1 MKGVSMNQL
10 IKWLH
15 TSCFFLCLFLLS
27 ACTSGVTSTLI
38 KGSANDGTEST
49 IPLSTSPSNISQ
61 YIRQQWALDLQID
74 DVARIELL
82 SNDAER
88 PYSSFTGDELIPMVE
103 TINSINGQ
111 FVPEPIVTG
120 STDDYLLSTI
130 YVFMNDDTRYT
141 IQKIAG
147 TECNYISIDNSVFT
161 CSDELFDRFPETGT
175 GSKPVNHVIAGNRP
189 IEIPKDQ
196 ISRIRNVAPE
206 SEALPVPKGYETYD
220 WMVNLKAEDVE
231 YIEFVNLDEIQYPY
245 RRYQG
250 DEIQEVINLF
260 QINQCYEYTS
270 EAQWHGYF
278 SKEFHIIMKDGTAH
292 TVCSIYSTKTV
303 IDGAAYNTISD
314 WLNNKWPEIG
324 NEPLPENWGQ
334 SVASRNYHVVEDE
347 VSVLSTSNYEAQNK
361 TLDYD
366 YDTNLIIGSI
376 SRNYF
381 FGRGVV
387 ELSAQNVTATGLTL
401 NSYWTGF
408 HMNSQLMTKPEYWL
422 EQWHDDDGDGLGE
435 YVLLDTDCLIS
446 LSEQPL
452 IPEASVQ
459 WDVRWDTVVGSLEP
473 GNYRIG
479 MTIVEKQN
487 GLAVNETAC
496 YAKFWVQ

>member
-1 MKGVSMNQL
+1 MNQL
-10 IKWLH
+10 IKWIH
-15 TSCFFLCLFLLS
+15 TICFFLCLFILS
-27 ACTSGVTSTLI
+27 ACTNGVTSNLTN
-38 KGSANDGTEST
+38 GSANDGTEST
-49 IPLSTSPSNISQ
+49 IPSSTSPSNISQ
-61 YIRQQWALDLQID
+61 YIRQQWALDLQIE
-74 DVARIELL
+74 DVARIELFG
-82 SNDAER
+82 NDTECPYAE
-88 PYSSFTGDELIPMVE
+88 FTGDALLPLVE
-103 TINSINGQ
+103 MINSMNGQ
-111 FVPEPIVTG
+111 FIPEPIVAG
-120 STDDYLLSTI
+120 STDDFLLSTI

-147 TECNYISIDNSVFT
+147 KECNYVSIDNSVFMCT
-161 CSDELFDRFPETGT
+161 DELFDRFPETGT
-175 GSKPVNHVIAGNRP
+175 GSKPMNHVIAGNRP

-196 ISRIRNVAPE
+196 ISKIRNVAPE

-250 DEIQEVINLF
+250 DEIQEVIDLF
-260 QINQCYEYTS
+260 QNNQCYEYVF

-278 SKEFHIIMKDGTAH
+278 SKEFHIVMKDGTAH

-314 WLNNKWPEIG
+314 WLNDEWPEIG
-324 NEPLPENWGQ
+324 NEPLPENWGH
-334 SVASRNYHVVEDE
+334 SVASRNYYVVEDE
-347 VSVLSTSNYEAQNK
+347 VSVLSTSNYEAQKK
-361 TLDYD
+361 TLDYE
-366 YDTNLIIGSI
+366 YDTNLLIGSI

-381 FGRGVV
+381 IGRGVI
-387 ELSAQNVTATGLTL
+387 ELSAQNVSSTGLTL
-401 NSYWTGF
+401 NAYWTGF
-408 HMNSQLMTKPEYWL
+408 PGNTQLMTKPEYWL

-446 LSEQPL
+446 LSEQTL

-459 WDVRWDTVVGSLEP
+459 WDVHWDTVLGSLEA

-479 MTIVEKQN
+479 MTIVEKQD
-487 GLAVNETAC
+487 GLTVNEMGC
-496 YAKFWVQ
+496 YAKFLVQ